1 MRSNPSSPL
10 EAVSTSED
18 DFATEAFKREQFAS
32 GGIVSTQSGISAGHA
47 QLAASYGLDPV
58 EYSVAELVIIAGEN
72 DEQERDRFIAAYA
85 GDDGAVIS
93 SQGSGKAHVAK
104 AVELFDVIDAVSVE
118 VTWHRGDDRFGGQI
132 VPHSKRRY
140 RGVVRV
146 DQNT

>member
-1 MRSNPSSPL
+1 MKRTALTTALILGLAAPVFAASDLTSHQIATL

-47 QLAASYGLDPV
+47 QLAANYGLDPV

-72 DEQERDRFIAAYA
+72 DEQERERFIAAYA

-104 AVELFDVIDAVSVE
+104 AVELF
-118 VTWHRGDDRFGGQI
+118 GG
-132 VPHSKRRY
+132 PENNRE
-140 RGVVRV
+140 
-146 DQNT
+146 

>member
-1 MRSNPSSPL
+1 MKRTALTTALILGLAAPAFAASDLTSHQFATL

-18 DFATEAFKREQFAS
+18 DFATEAFKREQFAT

-72 DEQERDRFIAAYA
+72 DEEERARFIAAYA
-85 GDDGAVIS
+85 GDDGAVVS

-104 AVELFDVIDAVSVE
+104 AVELF
-118 VTWHRGDDRFGGQI
+118 GG
-132 VPHSKRRY
+132 PENNRE
-140 RGVVRV
+140 
-146 DQNT
+146 